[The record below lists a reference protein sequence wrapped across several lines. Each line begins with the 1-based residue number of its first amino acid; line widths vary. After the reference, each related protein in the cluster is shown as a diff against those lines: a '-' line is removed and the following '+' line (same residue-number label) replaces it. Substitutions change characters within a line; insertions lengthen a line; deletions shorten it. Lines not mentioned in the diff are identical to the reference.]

1 MSCIEQRE
9 HCAGQPTLHLQPAYL
24 AKLTTALA
32 INNMCSGRGLKLH
45 TVLLEYSCYLICA
58 CSSGRGKS
66 SSYHKDDLWVIG
78 STRDLQERDGGNGSS
93 SWVAVARSCWHG
105 PNKEGR

>member
-1 MSCIEQRE
+1 M
-9 HCAGQPTLHLQPAYL
+9 HLD
-24 AKLTTALA
+24 
-32 INNMCSGRGLKLH
+32 LH
-45 TVLLEYSCYLICA
+45 TLLPQYPCHLLCA
-58 CSSGRGKS
+58 CSSGQGKS

-78 STRDLQERDGGNGSS
+78 STRDLQEGEGRTGSS

>member
-1 MSCIEQRE
+1 M
-9 HCAGQPTLHLQPAYL
+9 HLQPACL
-24 AKLTTALA
+24 AKLIIALA
-32 INNMCSGRGLKLH
+32 IACTQAEVRLGLR
-45 TVLLEYSCYLICA
+45 TLLLNYPCYMFCV
-58 CSSGRGKS
+58 CSSGQGKS

-78 STRDLQERDGGNGSS
+78 STRDLQEGEGKHGSS